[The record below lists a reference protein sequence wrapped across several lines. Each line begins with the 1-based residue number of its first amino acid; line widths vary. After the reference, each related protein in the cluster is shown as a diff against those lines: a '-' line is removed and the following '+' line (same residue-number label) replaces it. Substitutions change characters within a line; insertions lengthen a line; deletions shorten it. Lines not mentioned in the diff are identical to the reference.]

1 VGGTAVWFSANAA
14 GSLLRVDPC
23 VWWDPDGSVE
33 TLVVPSKDMLIAT
46 AAAVASGVSGAFR
59 WDDAFDETD
68 DEMLAADEGFME
80 RCTKQMV
87 LDSIA

>member
-1 VGGTAVWFSANAA
+1 MWVFAYAA
-14 GSLLRVDPC
+14 GSLLRVDPS

-33 TLVVPSKDMLIAT
+33 TLVVPSKDTLIAT

-68 DEMLAADEGFME
+68 DEVLSADEGFME
-80 RCTKQMV
+80 RCTKQML
-87 LDSIA
+87 LDSTA